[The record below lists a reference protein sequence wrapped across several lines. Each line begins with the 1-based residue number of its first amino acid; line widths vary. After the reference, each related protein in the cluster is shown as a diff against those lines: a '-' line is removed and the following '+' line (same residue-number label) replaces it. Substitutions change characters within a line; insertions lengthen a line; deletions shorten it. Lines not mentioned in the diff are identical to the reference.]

1 MTNSQSRSGQN
12 KLRDPH
18 DGVARFR
25 TAAPA
30 ERAALRP
37 VPSSAGMKRIAIDL
51 EGLVPQERL
60 SPATVHDVDDSG
72 TVRIAFDRD
81 AEPIVASIA
90 VPLGGNARD
99 LVKAGDAVLVLQRE
113 GDAPVIV
120 STIAKRLDDAK
131 RPETIKLEA
140 GREIVLECGEASITL
155 QADGRIVVRGGH
167 VESYAEGTNRI
178 KGAQVRIN

>member
-1 MTNSQSRSGQN
+1 
-12 KLRDPH
+12 
-18 DGVARFR
+18 
-25 TAAPA
+25 
-30 ERAALRP
+30 
-37 VPSSAGMKRIAIDL
+37 MKRIAIDL

-60 SPATVHDVDDSG
+60 TAASVHDVDDAG
-72 TVRIAFDRD
+72 VVRIAFERD
-81 AEPIVASIA
+81 AEAIVASIA

-99 LVKAGDAVLVLQRE
+99 LVKVGDEVLVLQRE
-113 GDAPVIV
+113 GAAPVIV
-120 STIAKRLDDAK
+120 STIAKRLDHEK

-167 VESYAEGTNRI
+167 VESHAEGTNRI